1 MASPD
6 FQSTVY
12 IGTYTS
18 GESEGIYVYR
28 LNPDSGALTLLSVT
42 GGVKNPSFL
51 AIAPGRRHL
60 YAVSEIGDVQGTP
73 QGGVSAFAIDARA
86 GGLTLLN
93 QQPSQGNGPCH
104 LSVDATGRYVL
115 VANYQS
121 GSLGMLPIQPDG
133 RLGPATESVQHSG
146 SSVDPDRQSGPR
158 AHSITPDP
166 TNRYALA
173 ADLGIDQVL
182 AYRLELSTGRL
193 VAIDAPYDAVPG
205 AGPRHLD
212 FHPNGRYAYLIN
224 ELNSTVT
231 ALVYVATAGALTEIN
246 TLPALPDDFNGLSHT
261 ADIHVSPSGRFVY
274 GSNRGH
280 DSIVIYE
287 IDPDTGGIALVG
299 FQPTEGK
306 TPRNFAID
314 PSGKF
319 LLAANQHSDTIVTFR
334 IDPDVGTLAPT
345 RQVAQVPSPVCVKF
359 SLAAR

>member
-6 FQSTVY
+6 FQNTVY
-12 IGTYTS
+12 VGTYTS
-18 GESEGIYVYR
+18 GESEGIYVCHMD
-28 LNPDSGALTLLSVT
+28 PDTGALSLSSVT
-42 GGVKNPSFL
+42 GGIKNPSFL
-51 AIAPGRRHL
+51 AIAPGGRHL
-60 YAVSEIGDVQGTP
+60 YAVSEIGDVQGPP

-93 QQPSQGNGPCH
+93 HQPSQGNGPCH

-121 GSLGMLPIQPDG
+121 GTLGMLPIQPDG
-133 RLGPATESVQHSG
+133 RLGPATDSVQHSG

-166 TNRYALA
+166 TNRFALA

-182 AYRLELSTGRL
+182 AYRLDLPAGRL
-193 VAIDAPYDAVPG
+193 VATDPPYDAAPG

-212 FHPNGRYAYLIN
+212 FHPSGRYAYLIN
-224 ELNSTVT
+224 ELDSTVS
-231 ALVYVATAGALTEIN
+231 ALAYDAAAGALTEIN
-246 TLPALPDDFNGLSHT
+246 TLPALPDDFDGLSHT

-299 FQPTEGK
+299 HQPTEGK
-306 TPRNFAID
+306 TPRSFAID

-319 LLAANQHSDTIVTFR
+319 LLVANQHSDTIVTLR
-334 IDPDVGTLAPT
+334 VDPDTGTLAPT
-345 RQVAQVPSPVCVKF
+345 RHAARVPSPVCVKF
-359 SLAAR
+359 WAAAR